1 MDSLQSIKAQLISQI
16 HQLESEQHAI
26 SVCSAQVEG
35 SVNLLA
41 WLKAQPHYPQCYF
54 KLQQGESAF
63 AAIGEVRA
71 FDQLIAAQH
80 FIEHADLSL
89 FGGMTF
95 NGDTYF
101 FLPQLLLEQTQYR
114 LTVKVFIDHADFKE
128 SKQQALTFLKT
139 LEKTTALLDV
149 QSKATLSHRQADQA
163 RWQHWVEQALAQ
175 IRSGYVDKLV
185 LANETTFH
193 LNAPLNAQD
202 FLAKSEAHNH
212 GCYHF
217 LLAKSPSS
225 VFLGS
230 TPERLY
236 ARHQRRL
243 TTEALAG
250 TALVSDDPAENRQ
263 QAQWLLRDRKNIH
276 ENQLVA
282 EGICANLSAFA
293 KQIQL
298 GEIGLKPLRRVQ
310 HLRREITALLTEN
323 CTDLDCLK
331 AIHPTAAVAGL
342 PQQSAKTLL
351 AQIEN
356 YDRSWY
362 AGTLGFF
369 NRGRAEFCVTIRSAF
384 IEADKIRVFA
394 GAGIVEG
401 SVPLLEWQEIERKAA
416 GLIALLQITESKN
429 GEKKCQ

>member
-1 MDSLQSIKAQLISQI
+1 MDSLQSIKTQLISQI
-16 HQLESEQHAI
+16 NELPLEQNAI
-26 SVCSAQVEG
+26 SVCSAQTECT
-35 SVNLLA
+35 VNLLS
-41 WLKAQPHYPQCYF
+41 WLKAQPHYPQYYF
-54 KLQQGESAF
+54 KCQQSEQAF
-63 AAIGEVRA
+63 AALGEVRV
-71 FDQLIAAQH
+71 FDQLSAAQH
-80 FIEHADLSL
+80 FVEQFDLSL
-89 FGGMTF
+89 FGGMKF

-101 FLPQLLLEQTQYR
+101 FLPRLLLEQTQHR
-114 LTVKVFIDHADFKE
+114 LTVKVFIDHANLTE
-128 SKQQALTFLKT
+128 SKRLALDTLKT
-139 LEKTTALLDV
+139 LEKMTALSTV
-149 QSKATLSHRQADQA
+149 QSQPTLAHQQADQP

-175 IRSGYVDKLV
+175 IRSGYVGKLV
-185 LANETTFH
+185 LANETTFR
-193 LNAPLNAQD
+193 LSAPLNAQD
-202 FLAKSEAHNH
+202 FLAQSEAHNH

-217 LLAKSPSS
+217 LLAQHPNS

-236 ARHQRRL
+236 ARHERNL

-250 TALVSDDPAENRQ
+250 TALMTDDPQQNQQ
-263 QAQWLLRDRKNIH
+263 QAQWLLQDAKNIH

-298 GEIGLKPLRRVQ
+298 SEVGLKQLRRVQ

-342 PQQSAKTLL
+342 PQQSARTLL

-369 NRGRAEFCVTIRSAF
+369 NQARAEFCVTIRSAF

-401 SVPLLEWQEIERKAA
+401 SVPLLEWQEIERKAT
-416 GLIALLQITESKN
+416 GLISLLQITESKN